1 MSEVQIL
8 SPRPRRDI
16 LRHSLRGRDGKSMAR
31 ARIFKPAKTAMQS
44 GTRVPRWVL
53 AYEPVTRRQPEALM
67 GWTSAEDTLNEVRL
81 HFETMEDA
89 VAFANKNG
97 LDFTI
102 IPPQDST
109 EKPKSYADNF
119 RYDRIRA

>member
-1 MSEVQIL
+1 
-8 SPRPRRDI
+8 
-16 LRHSLRGRDGKSMAR
+16 MAR

-44 GTRVPRWVL
+44 GTRAPKWVL
-53 AYEPVTRRQPEALM
+53 AYEPATRRQPEALM